1 LQLWQWLLKKEL
13 GAISQAVA
21 LAEARQRLAAL
32 RQAAQWFTPQGP
44 AFTVALADQ
53 LVQLAGDWHQQ
64 LVLQEEN
71 TADRLEWFWL
81 AWDVVQWRQELRT
94 EAADWWQAVQ
104 EQLVRVGALA
114 WVDQAEAPELQSPVR
129 HEAISRAL
137 TLLNALEPMH
147 QPLPLWISQLQKQ
160 LLQLGIDSLLEEAPL
175 AEAHIEQALQWLVL
189 AGFVPIG
196 TSAESFITPEALES
210 NESHEVLG
218 YGVAHLQTLNPGLD
232 ESKQQPQ
239 PSLTIELA
247 QQEGVPP
254 DSVAEAQRQAS
265 LFSLGQALLLS
276 GLREQALSVMQTSTR
291 RSEPGRDQPGY
302 PVSPKESGEAPIPT
316 LAAGEG
322 KDSPKERLRELLAA
336 LARGFGL
343 QLPAEVSLL
352 DQLLAARQQL
362 NQQQLSATAVEDL
375 LQNEFP
381 ISEQAW
387 ADALQKVLLVLRL
400 PAA

>member
-1 LQLWQWLLKKEL
+1 ME
-13 GAISQAVA
+13 
-21 LAEARQRLAAL
+21 
-32 RQAAQWFTPQGP
+32 
-44 AFTVALADQ
+44 
-53 LVQLAGDWHQQ
+53 
-64 LVLQEEN
+64 
-71 TADRLEWFWL
+71 
-81 AWDVVQWRQELRT
+81 
-94 EAADWWQAVQ
+94 
-104 EQLVRVGALA
+104 
-114 WVDQAEAPELQSPVR
+114 
-129 HEAISRAL
+129 
-137 TLLNALEPMH
+137 
-147 QPLPLWISQLQKQ
+147 
-160 LLQLGIDSLLEEAPL
+160 
-175 AEAHIEQALQWLVL
+175 
-189 AGFVPIG
+189 
-196 TSAESFITPEALES
+196 
-210 NESHEVLG
+210 
-218 YGVAHLQTLNPGLD
+218 
-232 ESKQQPQ
+232 
-239 PSLTIELA
+239 
-247 QQEGVPP
+247 
-254 DSVAEAQRQAS
+254 
-265 LFSLGQALLLS
+265 
-276 GLREQALSVMQTSTR
+276 TSTR